1 MNKKEQ
7 TSTNPEARPASNGWR
22 TFGIIVITVMVT
34 VGIGY
39 WAVSTYLFPTSFEPV
54 VLGQAKQ
61 KELNQKLERLGVAAR
76 KESEQQTLEPE
87 PYTESG
93 ADREIYFT
101 ERELNALLNRNTDL
115 ADRLAIDLSEALA
128 SAKLLLNVPPD
139 FPVLGGRTVKVT
151 AGLELRMIRDRL
163 SVKFKGLSL
172 WGVPLPNAWLGNMKN
187 VDLVRKFGQQGGF
200 WQAVNQGVE
209 EIEVKEGK
217 LRIRLAK

>member
-7 TSTNPEARPASNGWR
+7 TSTNPEARPTSNGWR

-54 VLGQAKQ
+54 VLGQKKQ
-61 KELNQKLERLGVAAR
+61 KELNQKVMRLGAAAR
-76 KESEQQTLEPE
+76 EDSEQQTLEPE
-87 PYTESG
+87 PYKESG

-128 SAKLLLNVPPD
+128 SAKLLINVPPD
-139 FPVLGGRTVKVT
+139 FPILGGRTVKVT
-151 AGLELRMIRDRL
+151 AGLGLRMIQDRL

-172 WGVPLPNAWLGNMKN
+172 WGVPLPNAWLGNMKD